1 VLASTV
7 VETRLSD
14 ESWGQVW
21 RHQLRWSRT
30 IRVSRTAGYVG
41 YVITNASVWAI
52 LAALSG
58 WWPLA
63 LGCLAIRILAGRVTS
78 TLVLGDGESAR
89 LWFLMPFRDLW
100 GFAVWAAGLAGSTVE
115 WRGKKLRLDREGRI
129 RPS

>member
-1 VLASTV
+1 
-7 VETRLSD
+7 
-14 ESWGQVW
+14 
-21 RHQLRWSRT
+21 
-30 IRVSRTAGYVG
+30 
-41 YVITNASVWAI
+41 

-63 LGCLAIRILAGRVTS
+63 LGCLAIRILAGRITS
-78 TLVLGDGESAR
+78 TLVLGDRESAR

-129 RPS
+129 HAS